1 MALLKFNRL
10 HKNGWLSYK
19 VPGVAGAVFIDKR
32 TVTPEFLANP
42 PAELDLAIDG
52 LLPPG
57 ANASE
62 AAAEKEAKRQARDA
76 AKAERAAKAQEK
88 AAARL
93 QKLQEA
99 AAKAQAK
106 AEAVAKKAAGG
117 DAPAADASAAQ

>member
-1 MALLKFNRL
+1 MANLKFNRL

-42 PAELDLAIDG
+42 PAELNLDIDG

-57 ANASE
+57 ADASE
-62 AAAEKEAKRQARDA
+62 AAAARAAK
-76 AKAERAAKAQEK
+76 KAEREALKAEKATKAQAT

-93 QKLQEA
+93 EKLQAA

-106 AEAVAKKAAGG
+106 ADAVAKKAAGG
-117 DAPAADASAAQ
+117 DAPAVE